1 MEIDIDFMKEQIP
14 LFLDSALLTLKIAC
28 IAIIISLLI
37 AIINGLILFFR
48 VRILHK
54 VIRTYVEVARNTPLL
69 IQLFFLYFGL
79 PSLGIKLSNFSIALL
94 AMCFLGGGYMTEVIR
109 SGLDSIS
116 KSQVESGYAIG
127 LNKWQLFRFVILPQA
142 ATISAP
148 ALFAN
153 FIFLLKETSIVSAI
167 AVPELLY
174 TTTNLISIYYKTSEM
189 LIMLTAS
196 YIFLFIPLSFLLS
209 WLERRNR
216 YGQFGH

>member
-1 MEIDIDFMKEQIP
+1 M
-14 LFLDSALLTLKIAC
+14 
-28 IAIIISLLI
+28 
-37 AIINGLILFFR
+37 
-48 VRILHK
+48 
-54 VIRTYVEVARNTPLL
+54 EVARNTPLL

-94 AMCFLGGGYMTEVIR
+94 AMFLGGGYMTEVIR

-127 LNKWQLFRFVILPQA
+127 LNKWQLFRFVVLPQA

-196 YIFLFIPLSFLLS
+196 YIFLFVPLSFLLS

-216 YGQFGH
+216 YGTNLLIESLPQLLKGLEQTLLIACFTIIISTIGGILFGIIRTSKITILRFISRTYIEL

>member
-1 MEIDIDFMKEQIP
+1 MEIDIHFMKEQIP

-37 AIINGLILFFR
+37 ASINGLILFFR
-48 VRILHK
+48 IRILHK
-54 VIRTYVEVARNTPLL
+54 VIRAYVEVARNTPLL

-127 LNKWQLFRFVILPQA
+127 LNKWQLFRFIILPQA

-196 YIFLFIPLSFLLS
+196 YIFLFVPLSFLLS

>member
-1 MEIDIDFMKEQIP
+1 MEIDIHFMKEQIP

-37 AIINGLILFFR
+37 ASINGLILFFR
-48 VRILHK
+48 IRILHK
-54 VIRTYVEVARNTPLL
+54 VIRAYVEVARNTPLL

-153 FIFLLKETSIVSAI
+153 FIFLLKETSIASAI

-196 YIFLFIPLSFLLS
+196 YIFLFVPLSFLLS

-216 YGQFGH
+216 YGQFGY

>member
-1 MEIDIDFMKEQIP
+1 MNVENTSSKRRGANRYI
-14 LFLDSALLTLKIAC
+14 T
-28 IAIIISLLI
+28 
-37 AIINGLILFFR
+37 FF
-48 VRILHK
+48 I
-54 VIRTYVEVARNTPLL
+54 
-69 IQLFFLYFGL
+69 FFGTSFVCK
-79 PSLGIKLSNFSIALL
+79 LGIKLSNFSIALL

-127 LNKWQLFRFVILPQA
+127 LNKWQLFRFVVLPQA

-167 AVPELLY
+167 AIPELLY

-196 YIFLFIPLSFLLS
+196 YIFLFVPLSFLLS

>member
-1 MEIDIDFMKEQIP
+1 MEIDIHFMKEQIP

-28 IAIIISLLI
+28 ITIIISLLI
-37 AIINGLILFFR
+37 ASINGLILFFR
-48 VRILHK
+48 IRILNK
-54 VIRTYVEVARNTPLL
+54 VIRAYVEVARNTPLL

-127 LNKWQLFRFVILPQA
+127 LNKWQLFRFIILPQA

-153 FIFLLKETSIVSAI
+153 FIFLLKETSIISAI

-196 YIFLFIPLSFLLS
+196 YIFLFVPLSFLLS